1 VTAPAVEAVWI
12 ALATAPDENVA
23 AELARLAVEGEHAA
37 CANLVGGVRSIYRW
51 QGTVEDEREVLIV
64 FKTTAAAYP
73 GLAELVAAHHPY
85 EVPELVA
92 FPLTTGLAPYLEWVR
107 ASVAGSTGGVYDPKR
122 ENDPGLSTRK

>member
-1 VTAPAVEAVWI
+1 MTAPPGQAVWI

-23 AELARLAVEGEHAA
+23 VELARLAVEAGHAA

-51 QGTVEDEREVLIV
+51 QGALEDEREVLIV

-92 FPLTTGLAPYLEWVR
+92 FPLTAGLAPYLDWVR
-107 ASVAGSTGGVYDPKR
+107 TSVAGSAGG
-122 ENDPGLSTRK
+122 GLRPQA